1 MPVFQRAVGCGR
13 GRKGGI
19 DGGWQR
25 TMKLLR
31 LVPEQVTLQIPH
43 PPSGRQRAFRK
54 DSRRP
59 GKQSN
64 LFPVA
69 KPRRGRVWKLAWNNS
84 RSLARGRVYREWPR
98 SFPEPGGR
106 HIKQRV

>member
-1 MPVFQRAVGCGR
+1 MPVLQRVVGCGG
-13 GRKGGI
+13 GRTGGI
-19 DGGWQR
+19 DAGWQR
-25 TMKLLR
+25 AMKLLR

-43 PPSGRQRAFRK
+43 PPGRQRAFRK

-64 LFPVA
+64 RFPVA
-69 KPRRGRVWKLAWNNS
+69 KPRRGRMWKLAWNNS
-84 RSLARGRVYREWPR
+84 RSLARGRVCRERPR
-98 SFPEPGGR
+98 SFPEPGGG